1 VKYITKNP
9 GVEIV
14 PGFSFIN
21 PKFGKTGSE
30 KGEPDHRHLQIFRLV
45 VFPAFSI
52 HNIHAR

>member
-1 VKYITKNP
+1 MKYITKNP